1 VVLGTVLDLSGL
13 PIHCGSLSDAL
24 PMSEASAV
32 ADVVARQLENLL
44 EAANYDGA
52 KLLLQPVQ
60 PVDAAEAIGTL
71 PRTLQALAFRLLPK
85 DEAIEVYEYLEPAV
99 QQSLLERLRSGEVLE
114 LVEEMS
120 PDDRVRLFDE
130 LPAKVVRRLL
140 AELSPSERRVTAQM
154 LGYAP
159 ETAGRLMTTEFID
172 LKEFHS
178 AAQALEI
185 VRRRARDT
193 ETIYSLY
200 ITDASRHLTG
210 MLSLRD
216 LVTADP
222 EQRLGDVMTREVV
235 KVSTDAEQEEVA
247 RIIQR
252 YDFLAVPVVDR
263 EDRLV
268 GIVTVDDVIDVI
280 QQEATR
286 DLYAAGAVQAG
297 DEDDYFQS
305 NLFTVARRRVVWLL
319 VLLLANSGTAAVI
332 ASMDTVLRQV
342 VVLAAF
348 IPLLIGTGGNVGAQ
362 SSTVV
367 IRGLS
372 TQRIQSLGPA
382 LAVGREAVAGALL
395 GLLMVLVVV
404 PWSAYVSHSWLVA
417 AAAGVSLVAITTL
430 AATAGAALPLLFDRI
445 GLDPALMSA
454 PFIAT
459 ATDVVGVFI
468 YLRTASWLVSWL
480 GAGA

>member
-1 VVLGTVLDLSGL
+1 
-13 PIHCGSLSDAL
+13 
-24 PMSEASAV
+24 MSEATAAGNSTSSRNATTKLANGAV
-32 ADVVARQLENLL
+32 LTEVLTQQLKGLL
-44 EAANYDGA
+44 EAGNYDGV

-60 PVDAAEAIGTL
+60 EVDIAEAIGGL

-85 DEAIEVYEYLEPAV
+85 DEAIEVYEYLDPSV
-99 QQSLLERLRSGEVLE
+99 QQTLLERLRSSEVLE

-120 PDDRVRLFDE
+120 PDDRVTLFDE

-140 AELSPSERRVTAQM
+140 AELSPAERRVTAQL
-154 LGYAP
+154 LGYEP

-178 AAQALEI
+178 VAQALTI
-185 VRRRARDT
+185 IRRRARDT
-193 ETIYSLY
+193 ETIYALY
-200 ITDASRHLTG
+200 VTDASRHLTG
-210 MLSLRD
+210 ILSLRD
-216 LVTADP
+216 LVVAEP
-222 EQRLGDVMTREVV
+222 EERLGDVMTREVV
-235 KVSTDAEQEEVA
+235 SVGTDTDQEEVA
-247 RIIQR
+247 RVIQR

-263 EDRLV
+263 EERLV

-332 ASMDTVLRQV
+332 ASMDDVLNKV

-372 TQRIQSLGPA
+372 TQRIQSLGTWA
-382 LAVGREAVAGALL
+382 AIWRESVAGALL
-395 GLLMVLVVV
+395 GLLMIIVVI
-404 PWSAYVSHSWLVA
+404 PWAAYVSHWNWLVA
-417 AAAGVSLVAITTL
+417 WAAGISLVAITTL
-430 AATAGAALPLLFDRI
+430 AATAGAALPLLFERI

-459 ATDVVGVFI
+459 ATDVAGVFI
-468 YLRTASWLVSWL
+468 YLRTASWLL
-480 GAGA
+480 GRAAPG

>member
-1 VVLGTVLDLSGL
+1 
-13 PIHCGSLSDAL
+13 
-24 PMSEASAV
+24 MSEATGISSGRSSSGAALAELV
-32 ADVVARQLENLL
+32 AQQLQSLL
-44 EAANYDGA
+44 EAGNYDGV
-52 KLLLQPVQ
+52 KLLLEPVQ
-60 PVDAAEAIGTL
+60 PVDVAEAIGTL

-85 DEAIEVYEYLEPAV
+85 DQAIEIYEYLEPAV
-99 QQSLLERLRSGEVLE
+99 QQTLLERLRSGEVLE

-140 AELSPSERRVTAQM
+140 AELSPAERRVTAQL
-154 LGYAP
+154 LGYEA

-178 AAQALEI
+178 AAQALAI

-210 MLSLRD
+210 ILSLRD
-216 LVTADP
+216 LVVADP
-222 EQRLGDVMTREVV
+222 EDRVGDVMTREVV
-235 KVSTDAEQEEVA
+235 SIATDTNQEEVA
-247 RIIQR
+247 RVIQR

-263 EDRLV
+263 EQRLV

-319 VLLLANSGTAAVI
+319 VLLLANTGTSAVI
-332 ASMDTVLRQV
+332 ASQKDVLQKV

-372 TQRIQSLGPA
+372 TQRIQSLG
-382 LAVGREAVAGALL
+382 LGRAVWREAVAGALL
-395 GLLMVLVVV
+395 GLLMVVVVV
-404 PWSAYVSHSWLVA
+404 PWAAHVSGSWVVA
-417 AAAGVSLVAITTL
+417 GAAGISLVAITTL

-459 ATDVVGVFI
+459 ATDVAGVFI
-468 YLRTASWLVSWL
+468 YLHTAAWLLEKL
-480 GAGA
+480 G

>member
-1 VVLGTVLDLSGL
+1 MSKGSAIAEVVSQ
-13 PIHCGSLSDAL
+13 
-24 PMSEASAV
+24 
-32 ADVVARQLENLL
+32 QLQGLL
-44 EAANYDGA
+44 EASNYDGA
-52 KLLLQPVQ
+52 KLLLQPVR

-85 DEAIEVYEYLEPAV
+85 DEAIEVYEYLEPTV

-114 LVEEMS
+114 LVEQMS

-130 LPAKVVRRLL
+130 LPAKVVRGLL
-140 AELSPSERRVTAQM
+140 AELSAAERLITAQM

-159 ETAGRLMTTEFID
+159 ETAGRLMTTAFLD
-172 LKEFHS
+172 LKEFHT
-178 AAQALEI
+178 AAEALAI
-185 VRRRARDT
+185 VRHRARDS

-200 ITDASRHLTG
+200 VADASRHLTG

-216 LVTADP
+216 LVMAEP
-222 EQRLGDVMTREVV
+222 EQCLGDVMTRDVV
-235 KVSTDAEQEEVA
+235 SVSTDTDQEEVA
-247 RIIQR
+247 RLIQR
-252 YDFLAVPVVDR
+252 YDFLALPVVDR
-263 EDRLV
+263 EQRLV

-305 NLFTVARRRVVWLL
+305 DLFTVARRRVVWLL

-332 ASMDTVLRQV
+332 AAEDEVLKQV

-372 TQRIQSLGPA
+372 TQRLQALGPA
-382 LAVGREAVAGALL
+382 RAIGREALAGALL
-395 GLLMVLVVV
+395 GLLMLVVVV
-404 PWSAYVSHSWLVA
+404 PWTAYVSQGNLVVAGA
-417 AAAGVSLVAITTL
+417 AAISLVAITTL
-430 AATAGAALPLLFDRI
+430 AATAGASLPLLFNSL

-468 YLRTASWLVSWL
+468 YLHTAAWLL
-480 GAGA
+480 GRLAGTA

>member
-1 VVLGTVLDLSGL
+1 MPEG
-13 PIHCGSLSDAL
+13 
-24 PMSEASAV
+24 SAV
-32 ADVVARQLENLL
+32 AEVVARQLAGLL

-52 KLLLQPVQ
+52 KLLLEPVQ

-71 PRTLQALAFRLLPK
+71 PRTQQALAFRLLPK
-85 DEAIEVYEYLEPAV
+85 DEAIEVYEYLEPDV
-99 QQSLLERLRSGEVLE
+99 QQSLLDRLRSSEVLE

-140 AELSPSERRVTAQM
+140 AELSPAERRVTAQM
-154 LGYAP
+154 LGYGTG
-159 ETAGRLMTTEFID
+159 TAGRLMTTEFID

-200 ITDASRHLTG
+200 VTDASRHLTG

-222 EQRLGDVMTREVV
+222 EARLGDVMTREVV
-235 KVSTDAEQEEVA
+235 QVTTDADQEEVA
-247 RIIQR
+247 RVIQR

-263 EDRLV
+263 EQRLV

-297 DEDDYFQS
+297 DDDDYFRS
-305 NLFTVARRRVVWLL
+305 NLFTIARRRVVWLL
-319 VLLLANSGTAAVI
+319 VLLLANSGTSAVI
-332 ASMDTVLRQV
+332 ASEQKVLSQV

-372 TQRIQSLGPA
+372 TQRIQTLG
-382 LAVGREAVAGALL
+382 LARAIGRESLAGLLL
-395 GLLMVLVVV
+395 GLLMMLVVF
-404 PWSAYVSHSWLVA
+404 PWAAHVSGSWVVAGA
-417 AAAGVSLVAITTL
+417 AAISLVAITTL
-430 AATAGAALPLLFDRI
+430 AATAGAALPLLFDRL

-459 ATDVVGVFI
+459 ATDVAGVFI
-468 YLRTASWLVSWL
+468 YLQTAGWLL
-480 GAGA
+480 GRFGTP

>member
-1 VVLGTVLDLSGL
+1 
-13 PIHCGSLSDAL
+13 
-24 PMSEASAV
+24 MSEATAAGNSTSSKNATTKLANGAV
-32 ADVVARQLENLL
+32 LTEVLTQQLKGLL
-44 EAANYDGA
+44 EAGNYDGV

-60 PVDAAEAIGTL
+60 EVDIAEAIGGL

-85 DEAIEVYEYLEPAV
+85 DEAIEVYEYLDPSV
-99 QQSLLERLRSGEVLE
+99 QQTLLERLRSSEVLE

-120 PDDRVRLFDE
+120 PDDRVTLFDE

-140 AELSPSERRVTAQM
+140 AELSPAERRVTAQL
-154 LGYAP
+154 LGYEP

-178 AAQALEI
+178 VAQALTI
-185 VRRRARDT
+185 IRRRARDT
-193 ETIYSLY
+193 ETIYALY
-200 ITDASRHLTG
+200 VTDASRHLTG
-210 MLSLRD
+210 ILSLRD
-216 LVTADP
+216 LVVAEP
-222 EQRLGDVMTREVV
+222 EERLGDVMTREVV
-235 KVSTDAEQEEVA
+235 SVGTDTDQEEVA
-247 RIIQR
+247 RVIQR

-263 EDRLV
+263 EERLV

-332 ASMDTVLRQV
+332 ASMDDVLNKV

-372 TQRIQSLGPA
+372 TQRIQSLGTWA
-382 LAVGREAVAGALL
+382 AIWRESVAGALL
-395 GLLMVLVVV
+395 GLLMIIVVI
-404 PWSAYVSHSWLVA
+404 PWAAYVSHWNWLVA
-417 AAAGVSLVAITTL
+417 WAAGISLVAITTL
-430 AATAGAALPLLFDRI
+430 AATAGAALPLLFERI

-459 ATDVVGVFI
+459 ATDVAGVFI
-468 YLRTASWLVSWL
+468 YLRTASWLL
-480 GAGA
+480 GRVAPG

>member
-1 VVLGTVLDLSGL
+1 
-13 PIHCGSLSDAL
+13 
-24 PMSEASAV
+24 MSEASAI
-32 ADVVARQLENLL
+32 AQMVVQQLQSLL
-44 EAANYDGA
+44 QAGLYDGA

-60 PVDAAEAIGTL
+60 PVDAAEAIGAL

-85 DEAIEVYEYLEPAV
+85 DQAIEVYEYLDPDV

-130 LPAKVVRRLL
+130 LPAKVVRGLL
-140 AELSPSERRVTAQM
+140 SELSPAERRVTAQM
-154 LGYAP
+154 LGYEP

-222 EQRLGDVMTREVV
+222 EDRLGDVMTREVV
-235 KVSTDAEQEEVA
+235 NVTTDTDQEEVA
-247 RIIQR
+247 RVIQR

-263 EDRLV
+263 EQRLV

-297 DEDDYFQS
+297 DEDDYFRS
-305 NLFTVARRRVVWLL
+305 DLFTVARRRVVWLL

-332 ASMDTVLRQV
+332 ASQQDVLNRV

-372 TQRIQSLGPA
+372 TQRLQSLGPA
-382 LAVGREAVAGALL
+382 RAIGRECLAGALL
-395 GLLMVLVVV
+395 GILMMLVVV
-404 PWSAYVSHSWLVA
+404 PWSAYVSQNWVVA
-417 AAAGVSLVAITTL
+417 GAAGISLVAITTL
-430 AATAGAALPLLFDRI
+430 AATAGAALPLLFDRF

-459 ATDVVGVFI
+459 ATDVAGVFI
-468 YLRTASWLVSWL
+468 YLKTASWLLLRL
-480 GAGA
+480 GGP